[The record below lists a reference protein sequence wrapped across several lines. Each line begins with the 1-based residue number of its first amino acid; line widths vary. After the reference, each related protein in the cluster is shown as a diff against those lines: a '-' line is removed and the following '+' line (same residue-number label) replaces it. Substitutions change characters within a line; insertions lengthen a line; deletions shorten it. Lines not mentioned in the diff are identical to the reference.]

1 MKEKIM
7 TAPKTIYLLMTILL
21 LTVIA
26 GAQVQATT
34 RAQWLNYM
42 DKVARP
48 VLSNIAADKLKEEMP
63 VVLSET
69 IDNPGHRKK
78 VAYLEAF
85 ARTLCGIS
93 PWLNSD
99 GGSSEEI
106 ALRSQYREW
115 ALKGI
120 TNAVDPDAKDYLLW
134 SGYQPLVDASFFA
147 LALNRCPW
155 IWKNLSDD
163 ARKNVIAALDASRST
178 VPVYTNWI
186 LFTGM
191 VEAFFCKHD
200 LPYDAVR
207 IEYGVREFSQ
217 HWYIGDG
224 MFSDGMHFALDYYN
238 SYVIQPY
245 LANILDAVGTKDQT
259 FNWFLPEL
267 GKISARY
274 AELQERSINTDGSF
288 PAYGRSI
295 VYRGGA
301 FHQLS
306 DMALRHK
313 LPSSLAPAQVRC
325 ALTAVIKK
333 TLDAPETFTKD
344 GWLNIGLCGHQP
356 DLADF
361 YINTGS
367 LYLCTVIFLPL
378 GLPADDPFWI
388 NSDTPWTAKKIWNGM
403 DMPADHSFIE

>member
-1 MKEKIM
+1 
-7 TAPKTIYLLMTILL
+7 MTILL
-21 LTVIA
+21 LSVIA
-26 GAQVQATT
+26 EAQEQETT
-34 RAQWLNYM
+34 RDQWLYYM

-48 VLSNIAADKLKEEMP
+48 VLSNLAADKLKEEMP
-63 VVLSET
+63 VALSGT
-69 IDNPGHRKK
+69 TDNPEYRKK
-78 VAYLEAF
+78 AAYLEAF

-93 PWLNSD
+93 PWLTSE
-99 GGSSEEI
+99 GGSPKEI
-106 ALRSQYREW
+106 ALRNQYREW

-120 TNAVDPDAKDYLLW
+120 TNAVDPNTSDYMLW

-155 IWKNLSDD
+155 LWNNMSEDV
-163 ARKNVIAALDASRST
+163 RKNVIAALEASRSI
-178 VPVYTNWI
+178 VPVYSNWI

-191 VEAFFCKHD
+191 VEAFFCKHN

-207 IEYGVREFSQ
+207 IEYGIREFSQ

-224 MFSDGMHFALDYYN
+224 LFSDGMHFTLDYYN

-245 LANILDAVGTKDQT
+245 LANILDAVSTKDES
-259 FNWFLPEL
+259 FDWFLPEL
-267 GKISARY
+267 EKITGRY

-288 PAYGRSI
+288 PVYGRSI
-295 VYRGGA
+295 VYRGSA

-313 LPSSLAPAQVRC
+313 LPSSLQPAQVRC

-344 GWLNIGLCGHQP
+344 GWLTIGLCGYQP
-356 DLADF
+356 YLADF
-361 YINTGS
+361 YITTGS

-378 GLPADDPFWI
+378 GLPADDPFWM
-388 NSDTPWTAKKIWNGM
+388 NPDTPWTAKKVWTGI
-403 DMPADHSFIE
+403 DMPADHSSIE

>member
-1 MKEKIM
+1 M
-7 TAPKTIYLLMTILL
+7 TTTLKTVYLLTTILL
-21 LTVIA
+21 VSIIA
-26 GAQVQATT
+26 EAQETT
-34 RAQWLNYM
+34 RDQWLNYM

-48 VLSNIAADKLKEEMP
+48 VLSNLAADKLKETMP
-63 VVLSET
+63 VVLSVR
-69 IDNPGHRKK
+69 IDNPEQRKK

-85 ARTLCGIS
+85 ARTLSGIS
-93 PWLNSD
+93 PWLNSE
-99 GGSSEEI
+99 GGSPKEI
-106 ALRSQYREW
+106 ALRNQYREW

-120 TNAVDPDAKDYLLW
+120 ANAVDPHANDYLLW

-155 IWKNLSDD
+155 LWNNLSDNV
-163 ARKNVIAALDASRST
+163 RNNVIAALQSTRST

-186 LFTGM
+186 LFPGM
-191 VEAFFCKHD
+191 VEAFFCKYN

-207 IEYGVREFSQ
+207 IEYGIREFSQ
-217 HWYIGDG
+217 HWYMGDG
-224 MFSDGMHFALDYYN
+224 MFSDGMHFVLDYYN

-245 LANILDAVGTKDQT
+245 LANILDAVGTKNKS
-259 FNWFLPEL
+259 FNWFLPKLE
-267 GKISARY
+267 KITARY

-288 PAYGRSI
+288 PVYGRSI

-306 DMALRHK
+306 DMALRHT
-313 LPSSLAPAQVRC
+313 LPSSLQPAQARC

-344 GWLNIGLCGHQP
+344 GWLTIGLCGHQP

-361 YINTGS
+361 YITTGS

-378 GLPADDPFWI
+378 GLSADDPFWI
-388 NSDTPWTAKKIWNGM
+388 NPDIPWTAKKLWNGI
-403 DMPADHSFIE
+403 DVPADHSFSE